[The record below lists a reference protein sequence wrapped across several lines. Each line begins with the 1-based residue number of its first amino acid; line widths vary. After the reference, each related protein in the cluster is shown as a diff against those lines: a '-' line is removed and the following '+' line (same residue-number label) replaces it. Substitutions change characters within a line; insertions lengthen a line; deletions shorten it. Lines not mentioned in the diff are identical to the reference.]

1 MSGFSVNTNGGALIA
16 LQNLTTTNFALE
28 ETQSRI
34 NTGLEVASAKDD
46 GAVFAIAQNQRA
58 DIASYN
64 AVSQSLN
71 RAISAVDVALAA
83 GEAISDIL
91 VELKEKALSASDA
104 SLDADSRT
112 AYNTDFVALRDQIQQ
127 VLDNAEFNGLNLLN
141 GTTTGIV
148 ALASADGTSTIT
160 VQDEDLSLSGSI
172 ISVTTSATPINTAT
186 RAAAAITTVENSLN
200 AVNQALA
207 RLGTSSKA
215 LEVQD
220 TFVTKISD
228 ALTVGVGNL
237 VDADLA
243 TESARLQSLQVK
255 QQLGIQALG
264 IANQQPQNVLS
275 LFR

>member
-1 MSGFSVNTNGGALIA
+1 MTTSINTNAGALIA
-16 LQNLTTTNFALE
+16 LQNLTGTNRDLA
-28 ETQSRI
+28 TVQQRI
-34 NTGLEVASAKDD
+34 NTGLAVASAKDD
-46 GAVFAIAQNQRA
+46 GAIFAIAQSQRA
-58 DIASYN
+58 EVQSLN

-71 RAISAVDVALAA
+71 RGISAVDVALAA

-91 VELKEKALSASDA
+91 VDLKEKALSASDA

-112 AYNTDFVALRDQIQQ
+112 ALNTDFVALRDQIQQ

-148 ALASADGTSTIT
+148 ALASSDGSSTIT

-172 ISVTTSATPINTAT
+172 ISVTTSATSINTAT
-186 RAAAAITTVENSLN
+186 KAAAAITTVENSLN

-228 ALTVGVGNL
+228 TLQVGIGNL

-255 QQLGIQALG
+255 QQLGIQALS
-264 IANQQPQNVLS
+264 IANQAPSTILA